1 MMLQKLV
8 LPLLPELHAGNGLL
22 HNDALA
28 FHNHAVRIAELISSN
43 GWSEWRLFPAGGTG
57 NVGVLSA
64 LYVIFGPDPACF
76 IPFNAAAHATGA
88 LMIYLLG
95 PLLWPGR
102 VGTLGG
108 LATAVLFLVFPSA
121 LQWYGQNHKDA
132 FAIAGI
138 LTMLYAWL
146 HIHSNDLW
154 AGKSLGKVLLMAL
167 FGALLLAVVR
177 PYFPIVVL
185 GAFAASW
192 FVVVIKSLVTGQ
204 LRRDRLV
211 MLKAL
216 LLIGVV
222 GCVAALSARSDVSSG
237 VYEGGGGSLSVNSAS
252 WHWTDSDFLPE
263 KIDKAMKRASELRVH
278 FVAFS
283 RAVGAGSGID
293 EDRVPADALATIA
306 YLPRALVVG
315 LFAPFPSTWTER
327 VSAPRLVGAVE
338 TSIWYLLIGGMVVL
352 VYRRTS
358 RALLAGFVFGAF
370 ILVVLSYIHPNVGT
384 LYRQRFGVWMFFM
397 LCGAIGWA
405 SLILPFLLRAS
416 SRVRGEEI
424 CEPHD
429 VSSSVATR
437 STGSVAASGVIV
449 LMITFLCYIGFMA
462 RDLLLVTTFGM
473 NVRLDAFFSAAM
485 IPMFFVTF
493 LSMPLADAMTVSF
506 FNSSGKQM
514 EGVVRTVLRFA
525 SLVLGAASL
534 LLVFFAEFAV
544 GLVLQDAGLEE
555 IADAARMLRW
565 FAPIVLFSAWTV
577 IGNAALNALHRSREA
592 ALAQLVVPLFAVV
605 AIIAAP
611 HEFGPY
617 AAIVGMLAGTF
628 VNILI
633 VMFFTRRLGILLLPA
648 RTAPP
653 GLLQDVVKNYRWLM
667 LAAIFAA
674 ASTPMNFMFA
684 GSVGAGAVSAW
695 ALASKIVLLF
705 NGLAGV
711 GVSAIVLPHLA
722 RLVVQEGAAGLRNQ
736 VYFLLILGSWV
747 GGVLALAVFEFAEPL
762 VSVLFSGGAV
772 TDDQIKD
779 LSNVVKTG
787 ALQLPVVIVAAV
799 IVKTAAVS
807 GASSRAVI
815 AAASGLLLNILFNI
829 ILVPRLGVM
838 GIAVGALAASGI
850 STVYLAIVT
859 RKLCGFDMREVFVL
873 VVGWVVWGGACV
885 ALGAQSGAAIV
896 CAALGLAGLG
906 WAQWKVSQ
914 EGLCRGDACHG

>member
-64 LYVIFGPDPACF
+64 LYVIFGQDPACF

-88 LMIYLLG
+88 LMIYLIG

-102 VGTLGG
+102 VGALGG
-108 LATAVLFLVFPSA
+108 LATAVLFLMFPSA

-138 LTMLYAWL
+138 LTMLFAWL
-146 HIHSNDLW
+146 YIHSRDLV
-154 AGKSLGKVLLMAL
+154 GKSLVKVLLTAL

-185 GAFAASW
+185 GAFASSW
-192 FVVVIKSLVTGQ
+192 FVLVIMSLVTGQ
-204 LRRDRLV
+204 LCRDRLV
-211 MLKAL
+211 LVKAL

-222 GCVAALSARSDVSSG
+222 GCVVALSARSVVASG
-237 VYEGGGGSLSVNSAS
+237 VYEGAGASLSVNVGSRV
-252 WHWTDSDFLPE
+252 WQWTATDFLPE
-263 KIDKAMKRASELRVH
+263 IVDKGMRRASELRVH
-278 FVAFS
+278 YVAFGK
-283 RAVGAGSGID
+283 AVGAGSGID
-293 EDRVPADALATIA
+293 EDRVPADALAAIA
-306 YLPRALVVG
+306 YLPRALFVG
-315 LFAPFPSTWTER
+315 LFAPFPSSWMER
-327 VSAPRLVGAVE
+327 VSAPRLMSAVE
-338 TSIWYLLIGGMVVL
+338 TSIWYLLIAGMVVL
-352 VYRRTS
+352 VYRRPS
-358 RALLAGFVFGAF
+358 RALLAGIAFGVF
-370 ILVVLSYIHPNVGT
+370 ILAVLSYIHPNVGT

-397 LCGAIGWA
+397 LCGAVGWA

-416 SRVRGEEI
+416 TRIRADSVRDS
-424 CEPHD
+424 HD
-429 VSSSVATR
+429 ASSYGTAR
-437 STGSVAASGVIV
+437 NAGSVAASGVVV
-449 LMITFLCYIGFMA
+449 LMITFLCYLGFMA

-493 LSMPLADAMTVSF
+493 LSMPLADAMTASL
-506 FNSSGKQM
+506 FNFSGKQM
-514 EGVVRTVLRFA
+514 EGVVRTVLQFA

-534 LLVFFAEFAV
+534 LLVCFAEFAV
-544 GLVLQDAGLEE
+544 GLVLREAGLEE

-565 FAPIVLFSAWTV
+565 FAPIILFSGWTV

-592 ALAQLVVPLFAVV
+592 ALAQLVVPLFTVV

-617 AAIVGMLAGTF
+617 AAIGGMLGGTF

-633 VMFFTRRLGILLLPA
+633 VVFFTKRLGILLVPA

-653 GLLQDVVKNYRWLM
+653 GILQSVVKSYRWLM
-667 LAAIFAA
+667 LAALFAA

-711 GVSAIVLPHLA
+711 GVSAIVLPHFA
-722 RLVVQEGAAGLRNQ
+722 RLFVQDGAAGLRNQ
-736 VYFLLILGSWV
+736 VYFLLIFGSWV
-747 GGVLALAVFEFAEPL
+747 GGALALAVFEYAEPL

-799 IVKTAAVS
+799 IVKMAAVS

-815 AAASGLLLNILFNI
+815 AAASGLLLNILFNF

-838 GIAVGALAASGI
+838 GIAVGALLASGI

-873 VVGWVVWGGACV
+873 VVGWIVWGGACV

-896 CAALGLAGLG
+896 CATLGLAGLG

-914 EGLCRGDACHG
+914 SGLRHGVI